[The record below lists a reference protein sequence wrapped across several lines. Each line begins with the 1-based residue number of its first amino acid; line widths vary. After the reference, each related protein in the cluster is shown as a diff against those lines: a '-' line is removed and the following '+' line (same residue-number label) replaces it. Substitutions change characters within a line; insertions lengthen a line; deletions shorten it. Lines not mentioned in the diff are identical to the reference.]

1 MSINIVENLGY
12 TNKVVKGAG
21 ICAGISAILYKHIEN
36 LERLTPQVYWKT
48 LLYSGPDDNML
59 FITQRKRY
67 AAKTK
72 QTSTGTF
79 KTICVGNLEMMFP
92 AFSNIICV
100 SKHSR

>member
-1 MSINIVENLGY
+1 MPINIVENLGY

-21 ICAGISAILYKHIEN
+21 ICAAISAISYKHIEN